1 MVRRGG
7 ALLHAAML
15 CATLSASTPAL
26 RAGTLASRRTV
37 CPNSFNGSEEVDVFR
52 TFLPPDEFDYVDLA
66 PPAFFIVGG
75 IFRIATAL
83 SFRFPGRLG
92 GGGWHRD
99 SGARRDRRGRVAR
112 VGRLG
117 DRNVRRD
124 RPHLGRLVA
133 HHGGARR
140 TPARG

>member
-83 SFRFPGRLG
+83 SFRFPGRAWAVAGGTVTVALG
-92 GGGWHRD
+92 VIIAAEWPVSAVWVIGTF
-99 SGARRDRRGRVAR
+99 
-112 VGRLG
+112 VGIDLILDG
-117 DRNVRRD
+117 
-124 RPHLGRLVA
+124 
-133 HHGGARR
+133 
-140 TPARG
+140 